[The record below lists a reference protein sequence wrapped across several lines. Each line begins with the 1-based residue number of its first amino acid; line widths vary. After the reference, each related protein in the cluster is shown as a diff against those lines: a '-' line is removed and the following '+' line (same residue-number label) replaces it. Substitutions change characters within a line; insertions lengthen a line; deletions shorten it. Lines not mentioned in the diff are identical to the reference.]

1 MNAIALLAALFIALL
16 PAAGLAA
23 STSAN
28 QAQEELKE
36 LRARIAAMQKKL
48 AAAEETRNETA
59 DALRESEQA
68 ISEANRELRELAAQ
82 SRESGA
88 RLNVLR
94 KSARAAGARLDTQ
107 QELISRML
115 RRQYQQ
121 GEPDALRLVL
131 AGENPNELARQLHY
145 LSYIAKARA
154 GLVRDLRSN
163 LAELEQFQQ
172 AIAGEVAEIARIT
185 AEQTAQKKRLEQEK
199 LARAKTLK
207 RVSGEIRTQQQQI
220 LGLRNNENRLS
231 RLIEQLAKI
240 VRKPRAAAPGKS
252 RPRNEVV
259 PGDSGSA
266 RFAAL
271 RGLLALPVRGELGGR
286 FGSPRAGGG
295 ITWKGLFIAAPGG
308 EEVRAVAAGRVVY
321 ADWLRGFGN
330 LLIIDHGENYLTLYA
345 NAESLLKRVGE
356 AIRGGDP
363 VATVGNS
370 GGNVESGLYFEI
382 RHEGKP
388 FDPLPWVRLR

>member
-1 MNAIALLAALFIALL
+1 MNAIALTAALLIALWSATGT
-16 PAAGLAA
+16 AAAPSA
-23 STSAN
+23 S

-36 LRARIAAMQKKL
+36 LRAKISAMQKKL
-48 AAAEETRNETA
+48 AAAEESRNEAA

-88 RLNVLR
+88 RLDVLR
-94 KSARAAGARLDTQ
+94 KSVRAAGARLDTQ
-107 QELISRML
+107 QELVGQLL

-131 AGENPNELARQLHY
+131 SGENPNELARRLHY
-145 LSYIAKARA
+145 LSYIAKARG
-154 GLVRDLRSN
+154 GLIRDLRAN
-163 LAELEQFQQ
+163 LSELEQLQQ

-185 AEQTAQKKRLEQEK
+185 AEQTAQKNRLEREK
-199 LARAKTLK
+199 LARAQVLK
-207 RVSGEIRTQQQQI
+207 QVSGEIRTQQQQI
-220 LGLRNNENRLS
+220 LSLRSNETRLS

-240 VRKPRAAAPGKS
+240 VRKPRSAAPGK
-252 RPRNEVV
+252 PRQRNDAV
-259 PGDSGSA
+259 PGDSGS
-266 RFAAL
+266 RSFSAL

-295 ITWKGLFIAAPGG
+295 ITWKGLFIAAPTG
-308 EEVRAVAAGRVVY
+308 EEVRAVAGGQVVY

-345 NAESLLKRVGE
+345 NAESLLRRVGE

-370 GGNVESGLYFEI
+370 GGNPESGLYFEI